1 MSQTPPNRGTRA
13 LNGASKTSGFGD
25 SFVAS
30 NEGGQQQQR
39 STRTLKMS
47 PAMIKEALPARIAE
61 TKRDLDYVRHLVDLF
76 RPFVNVL
83 RMADLL
89 LTPPLEEEKENPLL
103 DSEKEAI
110 EAPLS
115 PMQALWEEQ
124 ITALRLSP
132 EKQELAMT
140 VSERV
145 RINHKLQQRVQIALH
160 QYAEAES
167 GYTQAL
173 KSFALAANSAPE
185 NSWQILDNMA
195 IERLKGKAYAICG
208 FYDNFKDDPVLG
220 RIFPPPNLSQQQ
232 QKPRVNLGGEKQ
244 PPATRPLPKET
255 TPPPK
260 KPGFLDGLKGIFGK

>member
-30 NEGGQQQQR
+30 NEGAPQQQR

-47 PAMIKEALPARIAE
+47 PAMIKDALPSRIAE

-83 RMADLL
+83 RMADLIL
-89 LTPPLEEEKENPLL
+89 SPPPPLPDSEEEE
-103 DSEKEAI
+103 SEG
-110 EAPLS
+110 PS

-124 ITALRLSP
+124 IAALRLSA
-132 EKQELAMT
+132 EKQELAT
-140 VSERV
+140 AVSERV
-145 RINHKLQQRVQIALH
+145 RTNHKLQQRMQIALH
-160 QYAEAES
+160 QYLEAEN

-195 IERLKGKAYAICG
+195 VERLKGKAYAICG